1 MAGVDQRRYYCFNCL
16 ADESREVGSPRMPIT
31 PGDRLP
37 DFEAEGIDGRIIAT
51 RRYYLRSGLVLVFT
65 HAWPC
70 AACHAYLSQLDQHL
84 PELRAERM
92 EVLAIVPLTDVLILD
107 WRERVPHYPVALA
120 EGSELH
126 RRFGWL
132 VGDETPAAAVLVAD
146 DTGTV
151 WQAWN
156 AGDGHQFPD
165 IADLLA
171 WVRYVSYQC
180 PECWETSRW

>member
-1 MAGVDQRRYYCFNCL
+1 MSIA
-16 ADESREVGSPRMPIT
+16 
-31 PGDRLP
+31 PGQQLP
-37 DFEAEGIDGRIIAT
+37 DFEAEGIDGRVISP

-70 AACHAYLSQLDQHL
+70 AACGAYLLELDQHL
-84 PELRAERM
+84 AEFRAERM
-92 EVLAIVPLTDVLILD
+92 EVLAIVPLVSTLVVD
-107 WRERVPHYPVALA
+107 WGERVPRFPIALA
-120 EGSELH
+120 EGDNLH

-132 VGDETPAAAVLVAD
+132 VRDERPAAALLLAD

-156 AGDGHQFPD
+156 AEDRHELPD
-165 IADLLA
+165 IGELLA

>member
-1 MAGVDQRRYYCFNCL
+1 
-16 ADESREVGSPRMPIT
+16 MPIA
-31 PGDRLP
+31 PGHRLP
-37 DFEAEGIDGRIIAT
+37 DFEAEGMDGQLIST
-51 RRYYLRSGLVLVFT
+51 RRYYLRSGLVVVFT

-70 AACHAYLSQLDQHL
+70 AACRAYLSELDQHL
-84 PELRAERM
+84 PEFRAERM
-92 EVLAIVPLTDVLILD
+92 EVLAIVPLVRTLVVD
-107 WRERVPHYPVALA
+107 WGERVPRFPIALA

-132 VGDETPAAAVLVAD
+132 VGEETPAAALLVAD

-156 AGDGHQFPD
+156 AGDGHELPD
-165 IADLLA
+165 IGELLA